1 MVRLAIGTRGWY
13 DDVAETQSLGIA
25 TAALPWTG
33 HANAVFFGSVVVV
46 VEVVVD
52 VVVELVVVVTG
63 TVVVVEVVVVV
74 ELGVVVEVVVVVV
87 VVGGGVTDAH
97 DLGIVV
103 VVVVVVVSRFGVLC
117 AAEIVVD
124 VDATT
129 SELST
134 TERSAQRSNQWCLR

>member
-1 MVRLAIGTRGWY
+1 LVRLAIGTRGWY

-63 TVVVVEVVVVV
+63 TVVVVEVVVV
-74 ELGVVVEVVVVVV
+74 ELGVVVVVVVV
-87 VVGGGVTDAH
+87 VVGGGVTGAH
-97 DLGIVV
+97 ELGIVV
-103 VVVVVVVSRFGVLC
+103 VVVVARFGVLC

-134 TERSAQRSNQWCLR
+134 TERSVQRSIQWCLR

>member
-25 TAALPWTG
+25 TAALPWAG
-33 HANAVFFGSVVVV
+33 HANAVLFGSVVVV
-46 VEVVVD
+46 VVV

-63 TVVVVEVVVVV
+63 TVVVVVVEVVV
-74 ELGVVVEVVVVVV
+74 ELGVVVVVVAVVVVV

-97 DLGIVV
+97 ELAIVV
-103 VVVVVVVSRFGVLC
+103 VVVVARFGVLC
-117 AAEIVVD
+117 AAEIDVD

-129 SELST
+129 SVLSP
-134 TERSAQRSNQWCLR
+134 TERSVQRSNQWCLR

>member
-25 TAALPWTG
+25 TAALPWAG

-46 VEVVVD
+46 EV

-63 TVVVVEVVVVV
+63 TVVVVEVVVV
-74 ELGVVVEVVVVVV
+74 ELGVVVVVVVV
-87 VVGGGVTDAH
+87 VVGGGVTGAH
-97 DLGIVV
+97 ELGIVV
-103 VVVVVVVSRFGVLC
+103 VVVVARFGVLC

-134 TERSAQRSNQWCLR
+134 TERSVQRSIQWCLR

>member
-1 MVRLAIGTRGWY
+1 LVRLAIGTRGWY

-25 TAALPWTG
+25 TAALPWAG

-46 VEVVVD
+46 EV

-63 TVVVVEVVVVV
+63 TVVVVEVVVV
-74 ELGVVVEVVVVVV
+74 ELGVVVVVVVVV
-87 VVGGGVTDAH
+87 VVGGGVTGAH
-97 DLGIVV
+97 ELGIVV
-103 VVVVVVVSRFGVLC
+103 VVVVARFGVLC

-134 TERSAQRSNQWCLR
+134 TERSVQRSIQWCLR

>member
-25 TAALPWTG
+25 TAALPWAG
-33 HANAVFFGSVVVV
+33 QANAVFFGSVVVV
-46 VEVVVD
+46 VVV

-63 TVVVVEVVVVV
+63 TVIVVVVEVVV
-74 ELGVVVEVVVVVV
+74 ELGVVVVVVAVVVVV

-97 DLGIVV
+97 ELAIVV
-103 VVVVVVVSRFGVLC
+103 VVVVARFGVLC
-117 AAEIVVD
+117 AAEIDVD

-129 SELST
+129 SVLSP
-134 TERSAQRSNQWCLR
+134 TERSVQRSNQWCLR

>member
-25 TAALPWTG
+25 TAALPWAG
-33 HANAVFFGSVVVV
+33 HANAVLFGSVVVV
-46 VEVVVD
+46 VVVV

-63 TVVVVEVVVVV
+63 TVIVVVVEVVVD
-74 ELGVVVEVVVVVV
+74 LGVVVVVVAVVVVV

-97 DLGIVV
+97 ELAIVV
-103 VVVVVVVSRFGVLC
+103 VVVVARFGVLC
-117 AAEIVVD
+117 AAEIDVD

-129 SELST
+129 SVLSP
-134 TERSAQRSNQWCLR
+134 TERSVQRSNQWCLR

>member
-25 TAALPWTG
+25 TAALPWAG
-33 HANAVFFGSVVVV
+33 HANAVLFGSVVVV
-46 VEVVVD
+46 VVVV

-63 TVVVVEVVVVV
+63 TVVVVEVVVV
-74 ELGVVVEVVVVVV
+74 ELGVVVVVVAVVVVV

-97 DLGIVV
+97 ELAIVV
-103 VVVVVVVSRFGVLC
+103 VVVVARFGVLC
-117 AAEIVVD
+117 AAEIDVD

-129 SELST
+129 SVLSP
-134 TERSAQRSNQWCLR
+134 TERSVQRSNQWCLR

>member
-25 TAALPWTG
+25 TAALPWAG
-33 HANAVFFGSVVVV
+33 QANAVFFGSVVVV
-46 VEVVVD
+46 VVV

-63 TVVVVEVVVVV
+63 TVVVVVVEVVV
-74 ELGVVVEVVVVVV
+74 ELGVVVVVAVVVVV

-97 DLGIVV
+97 ELAIVV
-103 VVVVVVVSRFGVLC
+103 VVVVARFGVLC
-117 AAEIVVD
+117 AAEIDVD

-134 TERSAQRSNQWCLR
+134 TERSVQRSIQWCLR